1 MKPVAGDVVLV
12 KSSGFLGEWP
22 AIVVWVEAETG
33 LLDVTVFTRSVVHHL
48 YGVQRQG
55 ESSEKWGW
63 RFREVAE
70 GDTTKLPT
78 CAAAVSTDGE
88 QLFE

>member
-1 MKPVAGDVVLV
+1 MNALVGEVVLV
-12 KSSGFLGEWP
+12 RSPGFLGEWP
-22 AIVVWVEAETG
+22 GMVVAVEAETG